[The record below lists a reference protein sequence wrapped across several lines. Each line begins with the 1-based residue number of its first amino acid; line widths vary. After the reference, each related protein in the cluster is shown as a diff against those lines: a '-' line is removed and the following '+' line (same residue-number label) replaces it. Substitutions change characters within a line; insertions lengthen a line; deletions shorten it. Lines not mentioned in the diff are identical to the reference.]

1 MPKIIGITGGIGS
14 GKSMVAKILQLMGY
28 PVYSSDQRAK
38 EIMQEDQVL
47 IAGLKELFG
56 EEAYQDSNL
65 NRPYIAA
72 QIFKDSSK
80 RTAMNNLVHPAVRK
94 DFQNWVSRQKA
105 SLLFQESA
113 LLFETGNYR
122 SFDAVILVSAPEKV
136 RMERVKERDQLTDEQ
151 VQSRFNAQM
160 PEEEKMKLTDLII
173 QNDGNHLL
181 VPQIL
186 DLLKKIEFTPLC

>member
-1 MPKIIGITGGIGS
+1 MSKTIGITGGIGS
-14 GKSMVAKILQLMGY
+14 GKSMVAKVLQLMGY

-38 EIMQEDQVL
+38 EIMHEDQLL

-56 EEAYQDSNL
+56 EEAYLDSNL

-72 QIFKDSSK
+72 QIFKDASK

-94 DFQNWVSRQKA
+94 DFQNWVSRQK
-105 SLLFQESA
+105 SPVLFQESA
-113 LLFETGNYR
+113 LLFETGNYK

-136 RMERVKERDQLTDEQ
+136 RMQRVKERDQLTDEQ

-160 PEEEKMKLTDLII
+160 PEEEKMKLTNLVIH
-173 QNDGNHLL
+173 NDGNQLL

-186 DLLKKIEFTPLC
+186 DLLKRI

>member
-1 MPKIIGITGGIGS
+1 MPKTIGITGGIGS
-14 GKSMVAKILQLMGY
+14 GKSTVAKVLQLMGY

-38 EIMQEDQVL
+38 DIMHEDPQL

-56 EEAYQDSNL
+56 EEAYLDSNL

-72 QIFKDSSK
+72 QIFKDASK
-80 RTAMNNLVHPAVRK
+80 RTAMNNLVHPAVRA
-94 DFQNWVSRQKA
+94 DFQNWVAQQKSRIV
-105 SLLFQESA
+105 FQESA
-113 LLFETGNYR
+113 LLFETGNYKA
-122 SFDAVILVSAPEKV
+122 FDAVILVTAPEEI
-136 RMERVKERDQLTDEQ
+136 RMRRVKERDELTDEQ

-160 PEEEKMKLTDLII
+160 PEEEKLKLTDLLI

-186 DLLKKIEFTPLC
+186 DLLQRI

>member
-1 MPKIIGITGGIGS
+1 
-14 GKSMVAKILQLMGY
+14 MGY

-38 EIMQEDQVL
+38 EIMHEDQSL
-47 IAGLKELFG
+47 IADLKELFG
-56 EEAYQDSNL
+56 EEAYLDANL

-72 QIFKDSSK
+72 QIFQDVSK

-94 DFQNWVSRQKA
+94 DFQNWVSRQK
-105 SLLFQESA
+105 SPILFQESA

-160 PEEEKMKLTDLII
+160 PEEEKMKLTNLVIN
-173 QNDGNHLL
+173 NDGNQLL

-186 DLLKKIEFTPLC
+186 DLLKRI